1 MAGIIG
7 GTELAGRVA
16 LVTGAGRNI
25 GRAIALE
32 LAAAGAGVAVNVRGN
47 RGEAEAV
54 VHEIKSAGG
63 DAVAVLAD
71 VTDRAAVEAMLHK
84 TLAHFGRLDVLV
96 NNAAIRNEAS
106 FAELDFAAWRRVL
119 DVCLDGAFHCVKA
132 AHAALKV
139 SAAGAIIN
147 IGGLTGHTG
156 AQARAHVVTAKAGL
170 AGFTRALAHDL
181 APDGITANC
190 VSPGMMATRRQST
203 SANGEPV
210 HHATRTT
217 LTGRRGQPEECAAA
231 VRWLAGPGG
240 RFVTGQVIHVNGGA
254 FLGG

>member
-1 MAGIIG
+1 MAGLIG
-7 GTELAGRVA
+7 GTELTGRVA

-32 LAAAGAGVAVNVRGN
+32 LAAAGAGIAVNVRGN

-54 VHEIKSAGG
+54 VHEIKAAGG
-63 DAVAVLAD
+63 DAIVVLAD
-71 VTDRAAVEAMLHK
+71 VTDPAAIESMLRN
-84 TLAHFGRLDVLV
+84 TLDHFGRLDVLV
-96 NNAAIRNEAS
+96 NNAAIRNEAP
-106 FAELDFAAWRRVL
+106 FAKLDFAAWRRVL
-119 DVCLDGAFHCVKA
+119 DVCLDGAFHCTKA
-132 AHAALKV
+132 AHAALKA
-139 SAAGAIIN
+139 SGAGAIVN

-156 AQARAHVVTAKAGL
+156 AESRAHVVTAKAGL

-181 APDGITANC
+181 AADGITANC
-190 VSPGMMATRRQST
+190 ISPGMMATRRQT
-203 SANGEPV
+203 ASAPSEPA
-210 HHATRTT
+210 HHATRQT
-217 LTGRRGQPEECAAA
+217 LAGRRGLPEECAAA

>member
-1 MAGIIG
+1 MAGMIG

-32 LAAAGAGVAVNVRGN
+32 LAAAGAGVAVNARSS
-47 RGEAEAV
+47 REEAEAV
-54 VHEIKSAGG
+54 AAEIRAAGG
-63 DAVAVLAD
+63 DAIAVLAD
-71 VTDRAAVEAMLHK
+71 VTDASAVEAMVAR

-96 NNAAIRNEAS
+96 NNAASRNEAP
-106 FAELDFAAWRRVL
+106 FAELDFAAWRRVMA
-119 DVCLDGAFHCVKA
+119 VCLDGAFHCAKA
-132 AHAALKV
+132 CHAALKA
-139 SAAGAIIN
+139 SGAGAIVN
-147 IGGLTGHTG
+147 IGGLTGHAG
-156 AQARAHVVTAKAGL
+156 AERRAHVVAAKAGL

-181 APDGITANC
+181 AADGITANC
-190 VSPGMMATRRQST
+190 VSPGMMDTRRQAT
-203 SANGEPV
+203 SAPPEPA
-210 HHATRTT
+210 HHASRRT
-217 LTGRRGQPEECAAA
+217 LSGRRGQPEECAAA

>member
-32 LAAAGAGVAVNVRGN
+32 LAAAGAGIVVNARSN
-47 RGEAEAV
+47 REEAESVAQ
-54 VHEIKSAGG
+54 EIRAACGN
-63 DAVAVLAD
+63 AIAVLAD
-71 VTDRAAVEAMLHK
+71 VTDPIAVGAMMRQ
-84 TLAHFGRLDVLV
+84 TLDHFGRLDILV
-96 NNAAIRNEAS
+96 NNAAIRGEVT

-119 DVCLDGAFHCVKA
+119 DVCLDGAFYCVKA
-132 AHAALKV
+132 AHAALTA
-139 SAAGAIIN
+139 SGAGAIIN
-147 IGGLTGHTG
+147 VGGLTGHTG
-156 AQARAHVVTAKAGL
+156 AEARAHVVTAKAGL

-181 APDGITANC
+181 AKDGITANC
-190 VSPGMMATRRQST
+190 ISPGMMATRRQT
-203 SANGEPV
+203 ASAPGEPA
-210 HHATRTT
+210 HHATRQT
-217 LTGRRGQPEECAAA
+217 LAGRRGRPEECAAA

>member
-32 LAAAGAGVAVNVRGN
+32 LAAAGAAVVVNVRAN
-47 RGEAEAV
+47 HGEAEAV
-54 VHEIKSAGG
+54 VHEIRAAGG
-63 DAVAVLAD
+63 DAIALLAD
-71 VTDRAAVEAMLHK
+71 VTDRAAVEAMMRR
-84 TLAHFGRLDVLV
+84 TLDHFGRLDVLV
-96 NNAAIRNEAS
+96 NNAAIREEAP

-119 DVCLDGAFHCVKA
+119 DVCLDGAFFCVKA
-132 AHAALKV
+132 AHGALKA
-139 SAAGAIIN
+139 SGAGAIIN

-156 AQARAHVVTAKAGL
+156 AEARAHVVTAKAGL

-190 VSPGMMATRRQST
+190 VSPGMMATRRDT
-203 SANGEPV
+203 SSATGEPV
-210 HHATRTT
+210 HHATRST
-217 LTGRRGQPEECAAA
+217 LVGRRGRPEECAAA

-254 FLGG
+254 FLDG